1 MREEREERRAR
12 LAVLAGNQ
20 HAVVAYWQLIR
31 LGFDRGEIDRLAAG
45 KFLHRLHRGVYAVG
59 HPNVSLQGS
68 LHGGRLGV
76 RRRRSGEPLERRG
89 ALGTARGPAGRRV
102 HVSAPR
108 HRRPT
113 AAIKPHWVP
122 GLDSRDC
129 TRRDGIPVTTVTR
142 TLLDLAAIATPKQLQ
157 RATNQAERKGL
168 LTESAVR
175 ELIERNRGRKGI
187 KEFVAVTAAVNAGT
201 HRTRSDLEVAF
212 LDFCRRHHI
221 EEPVSNGKVEGFEV
235 DMHWPGTRLIVE
247 LDDYEYHRTPTSFEQ
262 DRRRD
267 AELKLKGYTVI
278 RVTGA
283 WLDTDPHGLARTL
296 RALLQAEA
304 VDVPPV
310 AQPLRQPRRVRG
322 Q

>member
-1 MREEREERRAR
+1 MREEREERRAK
-12 LAVLAGNQ
+12 LALLAGNQ

-31 LGFDRGEIDRLAAG
+31 LGFDRGEIDRLVAG

-59 HPNVSLQGS
+59 HANVSQQGRYMAATLACGEGAVLS
-68 LHGGRLGV
+68 HWSAAGHWELLGI
-76 RRRRSGEPLERRG
+76 RQG
-89 ALGTARGPAGRRV
+89 AEI

-108 HRRPT
+108 HRRPP
-113 AAIKPHWVP
+113 AAIKAHWTP
-122 GLDSRDC
+122 GLHARDC
-129 TRRDGIPVTTVTR
+129 TLRDRIPVTTVAR

-187 KEFVAVTAAVNAGT
+187 KEFVAVTAAVTAST

-212 LDFCRRHHI
+212 LNFCRRYRLPT
-221 EEPVSNGKVEGFEV
+221 PVSNRKVEGIEV

-247 LDDYEYHRTPTSFEQ
+247 LDSYEYHRTPTSFEQ

-267 AELKLKGYTVI
+267 AELKLRGYTVI

-283 WLDTDPHGLARTL
+283 WLDTDPQGLARTL
-296 RALLQAEA
+296 RALLQAEG
-304 VDVPPV
+304 VDVAAV
-310 AQPLRQPRRVRG
+310 AQPLRQARRVG
-322 Q
+322 GP